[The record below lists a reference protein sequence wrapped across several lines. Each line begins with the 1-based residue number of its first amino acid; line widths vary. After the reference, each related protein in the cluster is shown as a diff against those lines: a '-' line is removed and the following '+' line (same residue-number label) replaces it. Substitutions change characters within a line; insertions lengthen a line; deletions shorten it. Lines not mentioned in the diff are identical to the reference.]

1 MPTGHLFGK
10 AALIRCKLVPY
21 CGSLLVRNLVVSGEF
36 KHLVAGPT
44 RADNSRQ
51 CSRRAYR
58 MSSRYQ
64 AFVGEKT
71 KSAEEYHSADFDFWE
86 HKAAVDEQL
95 AKYPSAYHV
104 PEGTG
109 ESFWGA
115 LCQPLHAACRRN
127 FRNES

>member
-1 MPTGHLFGK
+1 MPTGYLLGK
-10 AALIRCKLVPY
+10 AALIRHNLVPH
-21 CGSLLVRNLVVSGEF
+21 CGSFLVRTLIVVSGGF

-44 RADNSRQ
+44 RAANSSQ

-58 MSSRYQ
+58 MSSRCQ

-71 KSAEEYHSADFDFWE
+71 KSAGEYHSADFDFWE

-95 AKYPSAYHV
+95 AKHPSAYHV

-115 LCQPLHAACRRN
+115 PCQPLHAAGR
-127 FRNES
+127 